1 MTPSALQIASLVIF
15 ALALIHVFCASQ
27 FEKLAHRKTAH
38 SGVFHLLG
46 EIEVVFGFW
55 ALVLFGVHMALEG
68 APRAIGHLEALNY
81 MEPVFV
87 FVVMVVAGCRPVLQ
101 VASSL
106 VGGLSRLLPVP
117 GAMGFAFVTLGVAP
131 LLGSLITEPAAMT
144 VAALLL
150 RERLMVDGISV
161 RMRYAALGV
170 LFVNIS
176 IGGVLTSYA
185 APPVLM
191 VAGAWNWDTAFLF
204 SHFGHRA
211 LPAVL
216 LNAAVFVLLFRKQ
229 LARLPKRGTPKGE
242 RVPLPL
248 VITHLA
254 FLVGVV
260 FASHHMVL
268 LVFLFLFFLGVVQA
282 YRSHHAPL
290 LLREALLVAF
300 FLAGLV
306 VLGSPQGW
314 WLSPIL
320 TSLSDKVLFVGAATL
335 TAVVDNAALTYLGTL
350 VQGSSESFR
359 YHLVAGAVVG
369 GGLTVIANAPN
380 PAGAS
385 ILRECFPDGAISA
398 GKLLLAALPPTL
410 VALVAF
416 GI

>member
-1 MTPSALQIASLVIF
+1 MTPTALQIASLVVF
-15 ALALIHVFCASQ
+15 ALALIHVFSASQ
-27 FEKLAHRKTAH
+27 FEKLAHRDTAH

-55 ALVLFGVHMALEG
+55 ALVLFGVHVWLEG
-68 APRAIGHLEALNY
+68 APRAIGHLEKLNY

-106 VGGLSRLLPVP
+106 VGGLSRLIPLP
-117 GAMGFAFVTLGVAP
+117 GAMGFALVTLGVAP
-131 LLGSLITEPAAMT
+131 LLGSFITEPAAMT

-150 RERLMVDGISV
+150 RERLMVDGV
-161 RMRYAALGV
+161 PLRMRYAALGV
-170 LFVNIS
+170 LFVNVS

-191 VAGAWNWDTAFLF
+191 VAGAWGWDTAFLF
-204 SHFGHRA
+204 EHFGHRA

-216 LNAAVFVLLFRKQ
+216 LNAAAFTVLFRKP
-229 LARLPKRGTPKGE
+229 LSRLPKRGTPSGSA
-242 RVPLPL
+242 VPLPL
-248 VITHLA
+248 IVAHLA

-260 FASHHMVL
+260 LASHHMVL

-320 TSLSDKVLFVGAATL
+320 TSLSDKVLFVGASAL

-350 VQGSSESFR
+350 VQGSSASFR

-416 GI
+416 GL